1 MVYEKSFEPSE
12 NLSSL
17 ETTPVVAVTASVASE
32 AAQPQ
37 PLLHHISRSFLAQTL
52 IFQRRKRI
60 KKGLAKQRKRHLE
73 DARESI
79 REFVSMS
86 AQQQWVQKKRGCC

>member
-1 MVYEKSFEPSE
+1 MK
-12 NLSSL
+12 NLLSL
-17 ETTPVVAVTASVASE
+17 RRTSAASTTPVVAVTASVASE

-37 PLLHHISRSFLAQTL
+37 PLQHHITRSFLAQTL